1 LQSEKRFRN
10 IWISVFFIC
19 FVLFLLS
26 SSSGLKQPWNPVG
39 QVIVEITAPFQKLIK
54 QTINITRNFWIN
66 YFYLIDVR
74 RENRHLKREINF
86 FRRENSRYEELLA
99 THERLRKLLQFKE
112 MIRRPVVAAQVIGL
126 DPTGWFKSVII
137 DKGKQA
143 GLKPDMP
150 VVNASGVVGRIVS
163 VSNNYAK
170 VLLII
175 DQNSAVDCLT
185 QGSRDRGMVKGMS
198 TEVCKMDY
206 MAKSSDAVVG
216 EVVITSGLGDIF
228 PKGLPLGKISG
239 VNEASGRLFKEI
251 DVMPSVDFSKL
262 EEVLVIQT
270 VDDQDEEKRAEV
282 D

>member
-1 LQSEKRFRN
+1 MQGERRFRK

-26 SSSGLKQPWNPVG
+26 SSSGLKQPWNPAE
-39 QVIVEITAPFQKLIK
+39 QLIAEITAPFQKLIK
-54 QTINITRNFWIN
+54 QTINFTKDFWTN

-74 RENRHLKREINF
+74 RENRRLKQEIDV

-112 MIRRPVVAAQVIGL
+112 VIRRPVIAAQVIGL
-126 DPTGWFKSVII
+126 DPTGWFRSVII
-137 DKGKQA
+137 DKGNRA
-143 GLKPDMP
+143 GLKWDMP

-163 VSNNYAK
+163 VSSDYAK

-185 QGSRDRGMVKGMS
+185 QRSRDRGMVKGTS
-198 TEVCKMDY
+198 TQICKMDY
-206 MAKSSDAVVG
+206 MGKLSDAVVG
-216 EVVITSGLGDIF
+216 DVVITSGLGGIF
-228 PKGLPLGKISG
+228 PKGLPVGKIENVKEG
-239 VNEASGRLFKEI
+239 IGKLFKEI
-251 DVMPSVDFSKL
+251 EVTPSVDFSKL

-270 VDDQDEEKRAEV
+270 ADRHEEEK
-282 D
+282 